1 MHSSQP
7 YLKPPKLVKGWKWLI
22 EWEEFVP
29 GTTDKIRVRKTFDLN
44 RARFVA
50 EPQLREERAQ
60 QILEEKRREYMD
72 AGRQKAVLQASLGT
86 TNVVDALDVAL
97 RIKCA
102 TDREHT
108 RITYNSFRNIFVE
121 WLEGQGWQHLPVS
134 AMDRAKANIFMD
146 HVLLERRTRDGAAIS
161 SRTYN
166 NYIINMRALFY
177 ELVKREYLPENPF
190 ANMKP
195 RKEEQ
200 KLRQPFEQEDSDK
213 IAAYVYQ
220 HNRPV
225 YLAILLISHCG
236 MRISELRRLR
246 ARDIDLQRGLI
257 VLGGD
262 QTKNKERAFITIPT
276 VALDS
281 LKAFGLGKIPGN
293 HLVFGIGLKPH
304 PKMPVGRNT
313 ISDRFREML
322 RAMVKIGLLASA
334 DGYTAYS
341 WKDTGALA
349 MVRAGLDIVAI
360 QRHLRHKSLATT
372 QRYLQSLGV
381 VNREVRDFKGV
392 IFKLPGEIQVAA

>member
-1 MHSSQP
+1 M
-7 YLKPPKLVKGWKWLI
+7 
-22 EWEEFVP
+22 
-29 GTTDKIRVRKTFDLN
+29 KIYFGLNLRHLRKTRN
-44 RARFVA
+44 I
-50 EPQLREERAQ
+50 EREELASHFN
-60 QILEEKRREYMD
+60 LHASK
-72 AGRQKAVLQASLGT
+72 QKSVLQVSLGA

-97 RIKCA
+97 RLKCA

-108 RITYNSFRNIFVE
+108 KITYTSFRNIFCE
-121 WLEGQGWQHLPVS
+121 WLVERGWQHLPVS
-134 AMDRAKANIFMD
+134 AIDKAKANAFMD
-146 HVLLERRTRDGAAIS
+146 YVLLERKTRYGGAVN

-166 NYIINMRALFY
+166 NYIINMRSLFY
-177 ELVKREYLPENPF
+177 ELVNRQYLGENPF

-195 RKEEQ
+195 RREEQ
-200 KLRQPFEQEDSDK
+200 KLRQPFEQEDSDR
-213 IAAYVYQ
+213 IAAYVYR

-246 ARDIDLQRGLI
+246 ARDIDIQRGLI
-257 VLGGD
+257 VLGGN
-262 QTKNKERAFITIPT
+262 QTKNKERAFITIPA

-281 LKAFGLGKIPGN
+281 LRAFDLEKIPGN
-293 HLVFGIGLKPH
+293 YLLFGLGLKPH
-304 PKMPVGRNT
+304 PKTPVGRNT

-322 RAMVKIGLLASA
+322 REMVKAGLLASA
-334 DGYTAYS
+334 EGYTAYS

-381 VNREVRDFKGV
+381 VNREIRDFKGV
-392 IFKLPGEIQVAA
+392 IFKLPGEIPAAA